1 MARYSAIRQRGHS
14 PERGQ
19 AATEFVILVPAL
31 IAVVVAIVAIFR
43 LAYAQL
49 ATTTAAYDCNMLS
62 LQQTTRDTHWA
73 EQRGNAALE
82 YAKASHL
89 MSGWSDR
96 EMSVHWA
103 SGCQVGFDTDEILGL
118 GPEELSRETEGG
130 VQLYRS
136 CWDTGAAI
144 APIDAVGPSGP
155 TDPNGRTCNFVELPS
170 DVN

>member
-1 MARYSAIRQRGHS
+1 MARNSTIRHQRHS
-14 PERGQ
+14 LERGQ

-31 IAVVVAIVAIFR
+31 IAVAVAIVAIFR

-62 LQQTTRDTHWA
+62 LQQTTRAQSWA
-73 EQRGNAALE
+73 ELRGNAALD
-82 YAKASHL
+82 YAKDNHL
-89 MSGWSDR
+89 MSGWTDE

-103 SGCQVGFDTDEILGL
+103 SGCTVGYDTDEILGL
-118 GPEELSRETEGG
+118 GPEELSRQTEGG

-136 CWDTGAAI
+136 CWDDHAAI
-144 APIDAVGPSGP
+144 APIGAAGPSGP
-155 TDPNGRTCNFVELPS
+155 TDPNGRTCNFVDLPS